1 MPRVRWRH
9 LFGAPPPPYHAV
21 NGAVPAFSTALIL
34 TTIRLPSEGVP
45 VSTFTDKLN
54 DQLANEFAA
63 SQQYIAIAVWYDNE
77 TLPLLARHFYRQA
90 VEERNHAMIIVQ
102 YLLDAQAPVTIP
114 AVEAPRTGFADPIE
128 PVQLA
133 LAQEKAVTAQIQELA
148 KLARSE
154 DDLVGEQFLAWF
166 LKEQLE
172 EMASMA
178 DLLRTVERAV
188 GDEHPPR
195 GVVPRAD
202 RDRRRGQERQRP
214 AGRRRLALGT
224 RSAGQC
230 VRRAGGRPA
239 SSTSST

>member
-1 MPRVRWRH
+1 
-9 LFGAPPPPYHAV
+9 
-21 NGAVPAFSTALIL
+21 
-34 TTIRLPSEGVP
+34 
-45 VSTFTDKLN
+45 VSTFTDNLN

-133 LAQEKAVTAQIQELA
+133 LAQERAVTAQIQDLA
-148 KLARSE
+148 RLARSE

-178 DLLRTVERAV
+178 DLLRTVERAAETNILLAESYLERTAI
-188 GDEHPPR
+188 GDGGKNVNVPP
-195 GVVPRAD
+195 A
-202 RDRRRGQERQRP
+202 
-214 AGRRRLALGT
+214 
-224 RSAGQC
+224 
-230 VRRAGGRPA
+230 AGG
-239 SSTSST
+239 SL

>member
-1 MPRVRWRH
+1 
-9 LFGAPPPPYHAV
+9 
-21 NGAVPAFSTALIL
+21 
-34 TTIRLPSEGVP
+34 
-45 VSTFTDKLN
+45 VSTFTEKLN
-54 DQLANEFAA
+54 DQLANEFGA

-133 LAQEKAVTAQIQELA
+133 LAQERAVTAQIQELA

-178 DLLRTVERAV
+178 DLLRTVERAAETNILLAESYLERTAI
-188 GDEHPPR
+188 GDESKSVNAPP
-195 GVVPRAD
+195 A
-202 RDRRRGQERQRP
+202 
-214 AGRRRLALGT
+214 
-224 RSAGQC
+224 
-230 VRRAGGRPA
+230 AGGA
-239 SSTSST
+239 L